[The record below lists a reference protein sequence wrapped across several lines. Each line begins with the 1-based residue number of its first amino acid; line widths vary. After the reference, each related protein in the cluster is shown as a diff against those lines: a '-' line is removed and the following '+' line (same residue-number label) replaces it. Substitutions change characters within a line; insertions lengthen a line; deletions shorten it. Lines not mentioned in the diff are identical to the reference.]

1 MTNEELCLLA
11 QDGNAKALSS
21 LLECILPSIRLT
33 AGKMQK
39 HFPLLSVDT
48 DDLVQEAMLGILKAI
63 QAFQQEKDTL
73 FLTFASSVANHT
85 MLDYIRKCKTA
96 VPESGPFL
104 DIDAAPAGTDFDYM
118 TYADIIF
125 DPFALTPEEIFI
137 KKETLAEVRN
147 ALQKVSDRERMYL
160 HYRYGFIDD
169 VEHSR
174 KNTAYHFHLSE
185 SRAKKLEEEALRSC
199 RRNLPEKYFS

>member
-118 TYADIIF
+118 TYADIISNCILF
-125 DPFALTPEEIFI
+125 FVTANEHAIIMAIHSPPHIVSNRYIDY
-137 KKETLAEVRN
+137 LAGMKTYCCRTIP
-147 ALQKVSDRERMYL
+147 S
-160 HYRYGFIDD
+160 
-169 VEHSR
+169 
-174 KNTAYHFHLSE
+174 
-185 SRAKKLEEEALRSC
+185 LRSC
-199 RRNLPEKYFS
+199 QTRL